1 MALEEKLSQEQAAPA
16 PEEEVLS
23 EEEEQDLE
31 IAVLLAKKLI
41 DQGGDEVLKAAE
53 GSSDPSQVIGQFL
66 VQLGAQLVE
75 QLPEELKPSP
85 RVLLAE
91 GGWLEQ
97 ISDFLQEE
105 YDISRDVMDRAE
117 IYVASTGQQMAQAQ
131 QQKQQGGAPA
141 APATPAQPMPPGGMQ

>member
-1 MALEEKLSQEQAAPA
+1 MALEDKLTQEQAGSAPQ
-16 PEEEVLS
+16 EQTLS
-23 EEEEQDLE
+23 DDEEQDLE
-31 IAVLLAKKLI
+31 IAVLLGKKLV
-41 DQGGDEVLKAAE
+41 DEGGAEVIKAAE

-85 RVLLAE
+85 KVFLAS

-97 ISDFLQEE
+97 MSDFLQEE

-117 IYVASTGQQMAQAQ
+117 IYVATTGQQMAQAQ
-131 QQKQQGGAPA
+131 QQKQQGAAPVGAAPA
-141 APATPAQPMPPGGMQ
+141 APAMPPGGMQ